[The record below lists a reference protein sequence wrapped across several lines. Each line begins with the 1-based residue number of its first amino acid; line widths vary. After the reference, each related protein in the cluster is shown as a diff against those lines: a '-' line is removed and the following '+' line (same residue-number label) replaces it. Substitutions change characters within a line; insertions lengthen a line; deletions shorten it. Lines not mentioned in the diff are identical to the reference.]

1 MRTFTSAFQGDDLA
15 AAQLAA
21 APGSVRPIAGVGEQF
36 LNAVESRAQY
46 FSAREA
52 IENLQLMGA
61 NGIRTAQFL
70 RGVITQAVGI
80 GDIGAV
86 RLVSLST
93 EVSKLYN
100 TDTVFLNLIEDRRLN
115 TVTDFTHGWR
125 EDDFGPNTLASMTF
139 DPNGTPAEDDG
150 AQYRRTNTLSAI
162 GKLVNVGIVSNEMIK
177 KRGFMDELDRQVT
190 DGLVKLKRAS
200 NLSLLSG
207 TENPNGPIFSMGGFW
222 TRSVNN
228 VVTPGG
234 GAAAL
239 NLSDLDTVISDII
252 TAIGVHELAAVTSS
266 TSAVGV
272 INAQLAKQFPGSRV
286 ADFAVTTKANLRIA
300 TAYYSPMVGPV
311 PVYLDTQAP
320 AGQIGIF
327 APEYVRPNG
336 FTIGDVAGPWVIA
349 LAQTGLSEP
358 KVVFDLLTL
367 EDRVLNSRGMVTNI
381 L

>member
-1 MRTFTSAFQGDDLA
+1 MRTFTAAFQGDSPAD
-15 AAQLAA
+15 AQLAA
-21 APGSVRPIAGVGEQF
+21 AAGPVQPISGIGEHV
-36 LNAVESRAQY
+36 LNAAESRARY

-52 IENLQLMGA
+52 IETLQLMGA
-61 NGIRTAQFL
+61 NGIRSAQYL
-70 RGVITQAVGI
+70 RGIITQAVGI

-100 TDTVFLNLIEDRRLN
+100 TDTVFYNLIEDRRLN

-177 KRGFMDELDRQVT
+177 KRGFMDELDRQVS

-239 NLSDLDTVISDII
+239 NLSDLDTVIADII
-252 TAIGVHELAAVTSS
+252 TAIGVHELVITTAS

-286 ADFAVTTKANLRIA
+286 ADFGLSTKPKARVA
-300 TAYYSPMVGPV
+300 TVYYSPLVGPI
-311 PVYLDTQAP
+311 PVYLDTQAT
-320 AGQIGIF
+320 AGTLGVF

-367 EDRVLNSRGMVTNI
+367 EDRVLNSRGQVTNI